1 MKKVIILVLVCLM
14 AVGFNSCIVTDG
26 YVYDSTPSYI
36 YYRPAYPRHHH
47 HHHHHHHSGHHKPAP
62 KPKPSPAPRPS
73 QPSKPRP
80 TSTSQQ
86 SRPTVHSGARPNS
99 AVRR

>member
-26 YVYDSTPSYI
+26 YVYGSSPS
-36 YYRPAYPRHHH
+36 YYRPAPSRHYHHH
-47 HHHHHHHSGHHKPAP
+47 HGNHHGNHHKPAP
-62 KPKPSPAPRPS
+62 KPKPAPAPAPRPS

-80 TSTSQQ
+80 A
-86 SRPTVHSGARPNS
+86 VHSGARPNS

>member
-1 MKKVIILVLVCLM
+1 MKKVIIFVLVCLM

-36 YYRPAYPRHHH
+36 YYRPAPPR
-47 HHHHHHHSGHHKPAP
+47 HHHHHHSGHHK
-62 KPKPSPAPRPS
+62 PAPRPS

-80 TSTSQQ
+80 TSTSQP
-86 SRPTVHSGARPNS
+86 SRPAVHSGARPNS

>member
-14 AVGFNSCIVTDG
+14 TVGFNSCIVTDG

-47 HHHHHHHSGHHKPAP
+47 HHHHHSGHHKPSP
-62 KPKPSPAPRPS
+62 KPKPAPAPRPS

-80 TSTSQQ
+80 TSTSQS
-86 SRPTVHSGARPNS
+86 SRPSVHSGARPNS